1 MCSTIS
7 EAQAAEVLG
16 REVTRVLKPEGVAF
30 VCHGRKDREVSGAVQ
45 YEILDAMT
53 LRYRSVPAERQGITA
68 RESRTM
74 SKLFPGL
81 DIGNSFL
88 LKSGMRELVLWKP
101 HGVS

>member
-30 VCHGRKDREVSGAVQ
+30 VYHERKDREVSGAVQ

-53 LRYRSVPAERQGITA
+53 LRCRSVPAERQGITA

-81 DIGNSFL
+81 DIDNSFL